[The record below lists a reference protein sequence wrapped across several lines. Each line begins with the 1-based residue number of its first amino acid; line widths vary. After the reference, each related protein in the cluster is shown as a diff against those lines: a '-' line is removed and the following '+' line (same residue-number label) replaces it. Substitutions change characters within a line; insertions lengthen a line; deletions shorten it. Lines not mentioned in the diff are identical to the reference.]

1 MQLPVLAFY
10 AGPDQVMGVTSGI
23 AGAIGVLLMFWNKV
37 VGTLHKLVNK
47 FRGSAAEA
55 SPATPPKENPTPQ
68 A

>member
-23 AGAIGVLLMFWNKV
+23 AGAIGVLLMFWNRV
-37 VGTLHKLVNK
+37 VGAFMKIVHKL
-47 FRGSAAEA
+47 RGTTPEPAA
-55 SPATPPKENPTPQ
+55 PAKENPTPQ

>member
-37 VGTLHKLVNK
+37 VGVFMKIVHKV
-47 FRGSAAEA
+47 RGTTPEPTTAA
-55 SPATPPKENPTPQ
+55 KENPTPQ

>member
-23 AGAIGVLLMFWNKV
+23 AGAIGVLLMFWNRV
-37 VGTLHKLVNK
+37 VGTFHKMMNK
-47 FRGSAAEA
+47 LRGLPPEPV
-55 SPATPPKENPTPQ
+55 PANPPNDNQTPQ

>member
-37 VGTLHKLVNK
+37 VGAFVKMLHKV
-47 FRGSAAEA
+47 RGTTPAAAE
-55 SPATPPKENPTPQ
+55 PAKENPTPQ